1 MTMDSKAARPGSTD
15 CVMLAAG
22 ESTRMGT
29 FKLMLP
35 TGGATVI
42 ESSVANALAAG
53 CRVLLV
59 VGHQGEQVRELF
71 AGRDGVTIVENPEYR
86 RGMFSSIRVG
96 VSQVRTGRFFIALG
110 DMPLIE
116 PGIFRLLTTFDDA
129 DAVRPTFDGRKGHP
143 VLMVRDLI
151 DTIRKYDDSRSMSDV
166 LSGRVVR
173 EVPVSDRSVLYDVDT
188 PADYAELPDA
198 GGE

>member
-1 MTMDSKAARPGSTD
+1 MDSSEARPESTD

-22 ESTRMGT
+22 ESTRMGA

-35 TGGATVI
+35 ARGSTVV
-42 ESSVANALAAG
+42 ESSVASALAAG

-59 VGHQGEQVRELF
+59 VGHRGWQLRELF
-71 AGRDGVTIVENPEYR
+71 AGRGGVTIVENQNYR
-86 RGMFSSIRVG
+86 SGMFSSIRAG
-96 VSQVRTGRFFIALG
+96 VSQVQTRRFFIALG

-116 PGIFRLLTTFDDA
+116 PEIYRLLTTFDHA

-166 LSGRVVR
+166 LLGRVVR
-173 EVPVSDRSVLYDVDT
+173 EVPVSDPSVLYDVDT
-188 PADYAELPDA
+188 PTDYAELPDA
-198 GGE
+198 GEE